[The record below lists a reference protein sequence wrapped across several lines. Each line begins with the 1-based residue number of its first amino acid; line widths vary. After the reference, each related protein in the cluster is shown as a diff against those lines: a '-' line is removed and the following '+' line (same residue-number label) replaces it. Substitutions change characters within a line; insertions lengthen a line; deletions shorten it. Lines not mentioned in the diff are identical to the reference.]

1 MCATALPLQLSV
13 QFATPVHRALLP
25 RPMLRR
31 WVRGALGCGPAD
43 VTLREGSAALP
54 TPAQITL
61 RFVDADEGH
70 ELNRTYRHKDYA
82 TNVLTFDYQHWPPAA
97 DVVLCADVV
106 AREAA
111 AQSKTLQ
118 AHYAHLVVHGVLH
131 ALGWDHERPSDAKR
145 MEAAERKT
153 LALLGFPDPYATGD
167 EPTGVAVAVPAST
180 GHTSTKM
187 GNAQSGLALGSAI
200 IAATCEPR
208 GDAPAEKKTRKPK
221 SRTADA

>member
-1 MCATALPLQLSV
+1 MRATALPLQLSV
-13 QFATPVHRALLP
+13 QFATPVHRPLLP

-31 WVRGALGCGPAD
+31 WVRAALGCGPDDA
-43 VTLREGSAALP
+43 TLRASAALP
-54 TPAQITL
+54 ASAQITL
-61 RFVDADEGH
+61 RFVDADEGR

-111 AQSKTLQ
+111 AQDKTLQ

-131 ALGWDHERPSDAKR
+131 ALGWDHVRPADAER
-145 MEAAERKT
+145 MEGAERKA

-167 EPTGVAVAVPAST
+167 EPTGAGMAAAT
-180 GHTSTKM
+180 GLTRIKRGS
-187 GNAQSGLALGSAI
+187 AQRGLASGSAI
-200 IAATCEPR
+200 VAATCEPR
-208 GDAPAEKKTRKPK
+208 GDAQARKKTRKPK
-221 SRTADA
+221 SPAADA